1 MAQEMGKPVTQ
12 GEGEVDKC
20 ISHLQYYIDNT
31 EQFLENEELKLA
43 NKNNSGIIKHQP
55 LGPTLGKYCLHSLQ
69 FDHFSSYHALELPLL
84 GAIQVFRSTY
94 GYGKLDHY
102 EA

>member
-55 LGPTLGKYCLHSLQ
+55 LGPTLVIMPWNFPFWVPFKSFVPPMVMGNSIIMKHSPSTPLC
-69 FDHFSSYHALELPLL
+69 AL
-84 GAIQVFRSTY
+84 AI
-94 GYGKLDHY
+94 
-102 EA
+102 